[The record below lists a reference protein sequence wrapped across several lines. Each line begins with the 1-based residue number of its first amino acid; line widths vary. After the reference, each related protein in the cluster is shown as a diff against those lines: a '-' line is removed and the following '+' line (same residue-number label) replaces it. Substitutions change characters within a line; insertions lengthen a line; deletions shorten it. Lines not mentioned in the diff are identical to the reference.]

1 MKNKKLQ
8 LFLSFFKIGAFTF
21 GGGLAMIPLIQKEA
35 VDVRGW
41 VSEDDVLEIAAIA
54 ESTPGPIAI
63 NAATFIGYKTAGFWG
78 AFCATFGVV
87 FPSFVIIY
95 LLATLVGLN
104 SDLKVLNDLFFGIR
118 AGVLA
123 ILIRAL
129 LNMFKKSPKG
139 IYSYIVML
147 AVFFAVGV
155 LKLNVFIAMI
165 LCALS
170 GVLYSFYQE
179 RRMKNDL
186 S

>member
-1 MKNKKLQ
+1 M
-8 LFLSFFKIGAFTF
+8 
-21 GGGLAMIPLIQKEA
+21 
-35 VDVRGW
+35 
-41 VSEDDVLEIAAIA
+41 
-54 ESTPGPIAI
+54 
-63 NAATFIGYKTAGFWG
+63 
-78 AFCATFGVV
+78 
-87 FPSFVIIY
+87 
-95 LLATLVGLN
+95 
-104 SDLKVLNDLFFGIR
+104 KVLNDLFFGIR